1 MSIASEQLDYSK
13 VSVSHPSYS
22 YNRILPLSGNQQANI
37 TTAGGN
43 ETLFEIPSKVCNLG
57 ESRLEFSM
65 LIPTTTASANL
76 ATIATAFSTYVFKD
90 VVSPIRQLQLY
101 TRSGLYLCD
110 IPYFNNYTK
119 CVRKYFTKLDDYLKY
134 ECNYNSYS
142 STVIGANP
150 FNENNAIA
158 GPIPG
163 ANSSVGRFLRKNNVV
178 SAEPNIFSSNANS
191 YQAPSFTL
199 NQAANFPY
207 CVNNS
212 NLSIRH
218 DNSLASSDFIEPQYF
233 ESSCPP
239 QVTGQNGAYPVAVG
253 NNPRTPPM
261 YFQFSLPFSDIHNTL
276 LSLNKDL
283 YFGGEILILRIV
295 WDNTSHIC
303 YSSNQTKLVA
313 ESFDGAIGVAATLPG
328 LLPGGGTLGPVIP
341 YVPDPGLGALGLT
354 TNILVDNLTVYL
366 AVEKNPDIANSV
378 MNATLTD
385 IGMSVLSDYIFPYK
399 LNLGPSSVQSIS
411 LRFNRGHGRRL
422 KYICAAMF
430 NNNES
435 LNTMYDHSNVG
446 INGRNPAAQVD
457 AGGAAGL
464 VYYGDGR
471 LNGTKLRTFYTLL
484 NNNRLQEYDLNCL
497 KNDDYKYILNMIDES
512 VIQEANMYQ
521 YNRLWVENFCGGK
534 LTDHKQNEECGL
546 PLDIEQKWDV
556 YYNLN
561 GNQSINH
568 YVFAVVQRLLT
579 VNNKGITMI

>member
-13 VSVSHPSYS
+13 LTVSHPSYS
-22 YNRILPLSGNQQANI
+22 YNRILPLSGSQQANI
-37 TTAGGN
+37 TQAGGN
-43 ETLFEIPSKVCNLG
+43 ETLFEIPSKVCNLA

-65 LIPTTTASANL
+65 SIPVTALGAVDIG
-76 ATIATAFSTYVFKD
+76 ASTYVFKD

-119 CVRKYFTKLDDYLKY
+119 CVRKYFTKLSNYLKY
-134 ECNYNSYS
+134 SLNYNSVS
-142 STVIGANP
+142 STVVG
-150 FNENNAIA
+150 NNAYNDTNLVA

-163 ANSSVGRFLRKNNVV
+163 ANTTIGRFLRPNNCLTIQPSIVYV
-178 SAEPNIFSSNANS
+178 NQSRGTQSPSIQARNNAADIA
-191 YQAPSFTL
+191 YGITPSL
-199 NQAANFPY
+199 
-207 CVNNS
+207 
-212 NLSIRH
+212 LSIRH
-218 DNSLASSDFIEPQYF
+218 DNSLASIDYTEPQYF
-233 ESSCPP
+233 ESSTTPIAAAANVNP
-239 QVTGQNGAYPVAVG
+239 Q
-253 NNPRTPPM
+253 TPPM
-261 YFQFSLPFSDIHNTL
+261 YFQFELPFSDIHNSL
-276 LSLNKDL
+276 LALNKDL

-303 YSSNQTKLVA
+303 YTSTQQKGLNVYDMTATFAVVNQY
-313 ESFDGAIGVAATLPG
+313 SGM
-328 LLPGGGTLGPVIP
+328 LPGGGVNAASVPTP
-341 YVPDPGLGALGLT
+341 YVPLAG
-354 TNILVDNLTVYL
+354 NILIDNLTIYL

-378 MNATLTD
+378 MNAVNTD

-422 KYICAAMF
+422 KYICAAIF
-430 NNNES
+430 NNTEAN
-435 LNTMYDHSNVG
+435 NTIYDHSN
-446 INGRNPAAQVD
+446 NGFNGTNIPTVVD
-457 AGGAAGL
+457 PVNATGL
-464 VYYGDGR
+464 RYKGDGY
-471 LNGTKLRTFYTLL
+471 LNGTKLRSFYTLL

-497 KNDDYKYILNMIDES
+497 RNDDYKYILNLIDES
-512 VIQEANMYQ
+512 VIQNDNVYQ

-556 YYNLN
+556 YYNMN
-561 GNQSINH
+561 GNQTVNH